1 MRKRILFVFLV
12 VVAVTSLLASVFT
25 VASRSE
31 DTGPAVNID
40 YPTIAAHRGGK
51 ALHPENTLTAFKAT
65 AENHPGMPLEMD
77 VMALKDGTLVLSHD
91 TTVDRVA
98 VNATGKVADMTRTQ
112 WARLRIKHPNGGA
125 PAPASTLDE
134 VVTEFEDTNTPLVI
148 ELKAPTA
155 IDQFTETLWPIKDQV
170 IVQSFD
176 TKIASRLARSGLHTL
191 QLSGELPDPIVK
203 GVEHVGISNKNVTK
217 QFVDNAHNQGVKVWV
232 WGDDVTASM
241 LDTDTRGVDGF
252 IANNPER

>member
-51 ALHPENTLTAFKAT
+51 AIHPENSLTAFKAT
-65 AENHPGMPLEMD
+65 AESHPGMPLEMD

-98 VNATGKVADMTRTQ
+98 VNATGK
-112 WARLRIKHPNGGA
+112 GA
-125 PAPASTLDE
+125 
-134 VVTEFEDTNTPLVI
+134 
-148 ELKAPTA
+148 
-155 IDQFTETLWPIKDQV
+155 
-170 IVQSFD
+170 
-176 TKIASRLARSGLHTL
+176 
-191 QLSGELPDPIVK
+191 
-203 GVEHVGISNKNVTK
+203 
-217 QFVDNAHNQGVKVWV
+217 
-232 WGDDVTASM
+232 
-241 LDTDTRGVDGF
+241 
-252 IANNPER
+252 